1 MAPSRKSLSVAIGV
15 LLLLL
20 LVIVAADEMASV
32 APLDTCRHLSGG
44 YQGVCR
50 TNESCRLHCLA
61 ESADNIGGACD
72 DRGFLGFL
80 SQCWCFTNCG

>member
-15 LLLLL
+15 LLLLA
-20 LVIVAADEMASV
+20 IVAADAMASV
-32 APLDTCRHLSGG
+32 APLDTCRHLSGS
-44 YQGVCR
+44 YQGVCK
-50 TNESCRLHCLA
+50 TDEDCRLQCLG

-72 DRGFLGFL
+72 NRGFLGFA